1 MSTTG
6 VSFKIGAD
14 NTEALKAIKD
24 FRDEFK
30 ALQNEIKTA
39 VTDIKI
45 KILADAAGLRSEIST
60 IKNQIKSQIGLV
72 EVDVKVKADNASI
85 AASAAQIKNQLLTA
99 LGTVD
104 IALNLSANM
113 SSIQADI
120 AAIKNRIRT
129 GLGDFEIKIKAS
141 QTTLNADLLLIRNR
155 MNAYFAAG
163 VAVRIVPTLTA
174 ADAAATRVKLQG
186 LVNRT
191 YQAKVGINLA
201 YLNSQIALARTML
214 ASLGSGVN
222 INIDATASNLIHALN
237 ELKAEVIRLRTAMS
251 SGGGGGGPSGAGANT
266 GVLAG
271 LKANIA
277 SLMAVVTGGVFTAI
291 TVGTAEYVR
300 ELERASQLTN
310 VTTQEMQQLAYGAS
324 TVGISLDKLSDIY
337 KDVNDK
343 VGDFLTTGGGELKD
357 FFEKIAPKVGVTAQ
371 QFYNL
376 SGPDALQLYVDS
388 LQKAN
393 VSQAEMVFYLES
405 VANDATLLLPLL
417 KDNGAEF
424 QRLAEQAQKLGIIL
438 DDVSISKVKAFQSA
452 FGQAKNTVAGL
463 TTVLGVELAPALTDI
478 SNKFVEFAVEN
489 AEGIRDTL
497 GSVADLFT
505 DILSVADTVFTE
517 IGNLWNDLTGSIED
531 GTGVQIGLFDILS
544 AAFQGVG
551 LAFRFVAMLIKSL
564 FEMLKY
570 VVRTVVLGV
579 IDDFNKFMSGI
590 NQLKI
595 VATYALDSLVIA
607 FQSFARVVQSAFS
620 LDWNG
625 VKNNWVNGL
634 NQLKGLANQKQ
645 KELLAEQQDLKTKLS
660 VTNEQRNDNNN
671 ERNTNIKEA
680 ADKLI
685 GEWFTRQLERNTPKL
700 APTFNKT
707 GGGLKGSGYVAP
719 PDDKK
724 DKANK
729 AKSDAAAKRAAD
741 EAKRDAE
748 ALARAEYEHKQS
760 MLKMSIDNIQF
771 EYDQNQRSLED
782 YYNLKRKYILE
793 SSQLEIME
801 LARRKLVAKDD
812 AEKQQLDTKIRE
824 VNHSSKLEVNKLDIF
839 RRDKA
844 TDNINKDIASILSE
858 NDYFQRY
865 GDIQAN
871 MNPMQRPKIEEQ
883 QRQIKLATIEQLKQ
897 KLIELQSLENSGID
911 GITEQVQNLNL
922 TIKELEAT
930 SLTAFESFRN
940 DLALTSIEAAKSGL
954 SNFFMDMVS
963 GTKSVKDGLK
973 DMVRSFITAIAQM
986 VAQAL
991 ASYAVISFLNF
1002 VPGGKA
1008 VLAAMDASASLQK
1021 GVAVVQTGAAVAGI
1035 KAKENHDG
1043 GVSGTDGDD
1052 RVLTSLADIKSNE
1065 VLTVLEKGEEVLTA
1079 DNPRHRNN
1087 FNMNDH
1093 LAKLMPRYHIGG
1105 VAGFEPDNDF
1115 MQMVNNVDVRPTV
1128 APNNNIGQNVVTKV
1142 INVFTEEQAMEH
1154 LASSAGERVQ
1164 LNTIQ
1169 RNISK
1174 IKQMLSD
1181 D

>member
-14 NTEALKAIKD
+14 NTDALKALAEL
-24 FRDEFK
+24 RDEFK
-30 ALQNEIKTA
+30 SLRDQLKTA
-39 VTDIKI
+39 ATDIKI
-45 KILADAAGLRSEIST
+45 KVLADAAGLHSEIST

-85 AASAAQIKNQLLTA
+85 AASAAHIKSQLRTA

-104 IALNLSANM
+104 IALNVSAN
-113 SSIQADI
+113 
-120 AAIKNRIRT
+120 
-129 GLGDFEIKIKAS
+129 
-141 QTTLNADLLLIRNR
+141 QTALNSDLLLIRNR
-155 MNAYFAAG
+155 VNAYFATG

-174 ADAAATRVKLQG
+174 ADSAAAKVKLQG
-186 LVNRT
+186 LVNNT
-191 YQAKVGINLA
+191 YQAKVGINLV

-214 ASLGSGVN
+214 SSLGSGVN
-222 INIDATASNLIHALN
+222 INVDATASNLIHALN

-251 SGGGGGGPSGAGANT
+251 SGSGGGLGGGAGGNT

-277 SLMAVVTGGVFTAI
+277 SLMAVATGGVFAAI

-310 VTTQEMQQLAYGAS
+310 VTTQQMQQLAYATS
-324 TVGISLDKLSDIY
+324 TVGISLEKSSDIF
-337 KDVNDK
+337 KDVQDK
-343 VGDFLTTGGGELKD
+343 MGDIITTAGGELKD
-357 FFEKIAPKVGVTAQ
+357 FFEKIAPKVGVTVE

-376 SGPDALQLYVDS
+376 SGPDALQLYFNS

-393 VSQAEMVFYLES
+393 VSQAELIFYMEAI
-405 VANDATLLLPLL
+405 ANDASVLIPLL

-424 QRLAEQAQKLGIIL
+424 QRLSEQAVKLGIIL

-452 FGQAKNTVAGL
+452 FGQVKNTVAGL

-489 AEGIRDTL
+489 ADGIRGTL

-531 GTGVQIGLFDILS
+531 ETGVQIGLFDILS

-551 LAFRFVAMLIKSL
+551 LAFRMVALLIKSL
-564 FEMLKY
+564 IEIVKN
-570 VVRTVVLGV
+570 VVREMVLDG

-645 KELLAEQQDLKTKLS
+645 QELLAEQQDLKTKLN

-671 ERNTNIKEA
+671 ERNTNINEA

-724 DKANK
+724 DKVNK

-748 ALARAEYEHKQS
+748 ALRRAEYEHKQS

-793 SSQLEIME
+793 SSRLEILE

-812 AEKQQLDTKIRE
+812 AEKQQLDTKILE
-824 VNHSSKLEVNKLDIF
+824 VKNNTKLDGQKLEIF

-871 MNPMQRPKIEEQ
+871 MNPMNRPKIEEQ

-897 KLIELQSLENSGID
+897 KLIELQSLENSGAE
-911 GITEQVQNLNL
+911 GITEKVQNLTL
-922 TIKELEAT
+922 KIKELEASAPT
-930 SLTAFESFRN
+930 VWQEFRN
-940 DLALTSIEAAKSGL
+940 NLVDTGITAAASGLGDFFYDLVTGAKSAGDAIKDFAR
-954 SNFFMDMVS
+954 NFIS
-963 GTKSVKDGLK
+963 SLL
-973 DMVRSFITAIAQM
+973 QM
-986 VAQAL
+986 ASQAL
-991 ASYAVISFLNF
+991 AKIAIFAALNALT
-1002 VPGGKA
+1002 GGA
-1008 VLAAMDASASLQK
+1008 ASA
-1021 GVAVVQTGAAVAGI
+1021 GTGFAGMAAKALGFSATQLHGGGEEKDGKKRVI
-1035 KAKENHDG
+1035 KDVK
-1043 GVSGTDGDD
+1043 
-1052 RVLTSLADIKSNE
+1052 DIKSNE
-1065 VLTVLEKGEEVLTA
+1065 FLAILEDTEEVVTKN
-1079 DNPRHRNN
+1079 DPRHIKN
-1087 FNMNDH
+1087 FDMNAH
-1093 LAKLMPRYHIGG
+1093 LAKLMPRTTGTLD
-1105 VAGFEPDNDF
+1105 ALMQPDSDF
-1115 MQMVNNVDVRPTV
+1115 MQTINNIEMRPQA
-1128 APNNNIGQNVVTKV
+1128 APNNNGSPNVVTKV
-1142 INVFTEEQAMEH
+1142 IVAFTEEQVAEH
-1154 LASSAGERVQ
+1154 MASSAGERVQ
-1164 LNTIQ
+1164 LNTVQ
-1169 RNISK
+1169 RNIGA
-1174 IKQMLSD
+1174 IKQMLAD